1 MFYTLLSARHYW
13 GITVNVEFQLEE
25 TNLCHKR
32 CGQPQKPKVKIGK
45 DYVCP
50 YPHFAM
56 DGRIFKT
63 HSRNV
68 NINETDSRAKGITC
82 MKVAAIFKGEIK
94 LMKEKARQN

>member
-1 MFYTLLSARHYW
+1 
-13 GITVNVEFQLEE
+13 
-25 TNLCHKR
+25 
-32 CGQPQKPKVKIGK
+32 
-45 DYVCP
+45 
-50 YPHFAM
+50 M